1 MVKEKCFCNRDIT
14 VEELKEIVKVL
25 RENVKYVKG
34 KNLYQ
39 HEIDALFSNSKEGH
53 KLLALGYCDY
63 ANFTAILNQYMNS
76 FGIKKCIH
84 KIHFLAQS
92 FHETQHFRKIEEEKK
107 TDGNI
112 KGGVHFK
119 GRGLIHLTHDY
130 NYLEYY
136 DKVHNTSLFSKYKYK
151 HKVNEGVIK
160 FIERTEKENGKKDN
174 ELNMDFIENK
184 LKLFAEQLS
193 TILAYSIHS
202 AVWFWQSRGINT
214 LAEKKD
220 TRAVS
225 QKVNGTVKE
234 PNGFP
239 EREKYTNILIE
250 HFDYKNCIN
259 NHL

>member
-1 MVKEKCFCNRDIT
+1 M
-14 VEELKEIVKVL
+14 
-25 RENVKYVKG
+25 
-34 KNLYQ
+34 
-39 HEIDALFSNSKEGH
+39 
-53 KLLALGYCDY
+53 
-63 ANFTAILNQYMNS
+63 
-76 FGIKKCIH
+76 KK
-84 KIHFLAQS
+84 
-92 FHETQHFRKIEEEKK
+92 RKKH
-107 TDGNI
+107 TTTF